1 MFGVDIIKKI
11 IKTVTVVTALSC
23 LERGL
28 GFLYRVFLSRN
39 MGSEGLGLYQI
50 ALSVVGVL
58 MTVSASGIPITVSRL
73 MIKETAKK
81 HGERVNATVSAG
93 ILTTVLI
100 CLPICVICF
109 LSGDLLNVFFADERC
124 KLLFLIILPGVL
136 LTSIY
141 AVIRGFFW
149 GTKSFYIYSIIELAE
164 EAVMIIF
171 GIIFVSKA
179 ASVTEKTIW
188 ASLAVLISY
197 IFSFTVSSVAFFIKG
212 GRLKNPL
219 KQLKPLVSSSAPITF
234 MRSATS
240 FTSTLTALILPAA
253 LIAGGMNATE
263 AVKNFGVISG
273 MTLPLLFI
281 PSTII
286 GSISLVLVPE
296 LSDNFYRNNTKLIQS
311 NTEKAL
317 LYSSLVAL
325 FIIPLFIG
333 TGKYLGTLIY
343 SNELSG
349 IYLRVAAPVM
359 LPMAITM
366 ISTSL
371 LNSMGMERKTLLY
384 YVFGAVALLVS
395 IIFLPRVIG
404 NYALIA
410 GLFTCYTINA
420 ALNLLLLKKICCNKL
435 TFIKKAALFVPLI
448 IFFSVLCYFS
458 FEFTTKIMPDFL
470 ALLFS
475 CLVTTLCLAV
485 STDLLGIIK
494 ISELVENFNRNKSKS
509 VKDTLKFRRYADKGK
524 RKQTEQHS

>member
-1 MFGVDIIKKI
+1 
-11 IKTVTVVTALSC
+11 
-23 LERGL
+23 
-28 GFLYRVFLSRN
+28 

-50 ALSVVGVL
+50 ALSVIGVL

-73 MIKETAKK
+73 MIREKANK
-81 HGERVNATVSAG
+81 HDDLVNSTVTAG
-93 ILTTVLI
+93 ILTTVLV

-109 LSGDLLNVFFADERC
+109 LSGDFLNAFFADDRC

-136 LTSIY
+136 LTSVY

-149 GTKSFYIYSIIELAE
+149 GTKSFYTYSVIELCE

-171 GIIFVSKA
+171 GIFFVSHA

-188 ASLAVLISY
+188 ASLAVLASY
-197 IFSFTVSSVAFFIKG
+197 IFSFTVSSVFFFIKG

-219 KQLKPLVSSSAPITF
+219 KQMKPLITSSAPITF

-253 LIAGGMNATE
+253 LIAGGQNATE
-263 AVKNFGVISG
+263 AVKSFGIISG

-296 LSDNFYRNNTKLIQS
+296 LSDNFYRNDTDLIRS

-325 FIIPLFIG
+325 FIIPVFVG
-333 TGKYLGTLIY
+333 SGKYLGTLIY
-343 SNELSG
+343 RNELSG
-349 IYLRVAAPVM
+349 IYLRAAAPVM
-359 LPMAITM
+359 FPMAITM

-384 YVFGAVALLVS
+384 YVSSA
-395 IIFLPRVIG
+395 IFLVACIAVLPRFID

-410 GLFTCYTINA
+410 GLLCSYTLNA
-420 ALNLLLLKKICCNKL
+420 ILNVRLLKKVCCNKL
-435 TFIKKAALFVPLI
+435 AFTKKAALLLPLI
-448 IFFSVLCYFS
+448 LFFSLSDYFS
-458 FEFTTKIMPDFL
+458 FELASKFMPQFF
-470 ALLFS
+470 ALLIS
-475 CLVTTLCLAV
+475 CAITLATLAAATEIIGVFKV
-485 STDLLGIIK
+485 SEIIK
-494 ISELVENFNRNKSKS
+494 SLFGEKGRRVSKKTS
-509 VKDTLKFRRYADKGK
+509 KHAGRYASQAQSKQVSKKTSK
-524 RKQTEQHS
+524 RAGRYASQAPRYTKPRN